1 MRKLMMWGE
10 KEKPTKKNTDGE
22 LKTLE
27 EYMKEKE
34 VIQNGRN
41 KENNHK

>member
-10 KEKPTKKNTDGE
+10 KEKPTKKNTDRE

-34 VIQNGRN
+34 VSQNGN
-41 KENNHK
+41 GKDK

>member
-34 VIQNGRN
+34 VIQNGN
-41 KENNHK
+41 GKDK

>member
-10 KEKPTKKNTDGE
+10 KEKPTKKNTDRE

-34 VIQNGRN
+34 VIQHGNG
-41 KENNHK
+41 KDK

>member
-1 MRKLMMWGE
+1 MKRLLMWGE
-10 KEKPTKKNTDGE
+10 KEKPTKKNMDRE

-27 EYMKEKE
+27 EFMKEKE
-34 VIQNGRN
+34 VIQNGRH